1 MFRSTATLL
10 SCLCLCAVPALAA
23 ADLLQLVPSRDNTLY
38 ENAAGSFSNGS
49 GTWLFAGR
57 TGSMGSEELRRAV
70 LAFDT
75 SALPPGST
83 VQSVAL
89 QLTIDRAPDSGATSD
104 FAALHRLL
112 ADWGEGAS
120 NAPGAEGAGTVAEAG
135 DATWI
140 HGFFPDDTWATPG
153 GDFVPQASQTAP
165 FGTTAPEII
174 TFASNTAMVADVQ
187 SWVDDPASN
196 FGWLIKGD
204 EDTAQNSRR
213 LFSRNSIINGNVP
226 VTAADLPTLSIDFSP
241 PSITDAL
248 VLTPVASG
256 LVEPV
261 GLANAADGSG
271 RLFIVERSGLIRI
284 FDSATQTLLATPYL
298 NLSTLVDTTGSEQ
311 GLLGLA
317 FHPDFATNQKFYVYY
332 IRDPG
337 AGQDRSVV
345 AEYRQSLGDPN
356 VADPLSAALVLEFV
370 QPFSNHNGGD
380 LHFDAHGYLTIS
392 SGDGGSG
399 GDPNNNA
406 QNVNSLLGK
415 LLRIDVDAAPPPT
428 GQLCGLNPAYGIPP
442 GNAFPGTSDGCDE
455 ILHYGLR
462 NPWRFS
468 FDAGTE
474 ALFIGDVGQ
483 GDWEEVD
490 SVAAGAA
497 GVNFGWSCFEGN
509 QVFNAGRSCPGAVFP
524 IIEYPSSGM
533 GISEC
538 SVTGGYLYRG
548 SATALYGRYVY
559 GDYCS
564 SRIWIAVHN
573 GTQWLAEEWPGAD
586 AVLASIAA
594 FGQDERCEL
603 YVADAVA
610 GKIFRIDDTGL
621 IKRSGFESMR
631 C

>member
-1 MFRSTATLL
+1 M
-10 SCLCLCAVPALAA
+10 AA

-49 GTWLFAGR
+49 GTWLFAGQ
-57 TGSMGSEELRRAV
+57 TGSMGSEELRRVV

-75 SALPPGST
+75 SALPPGTT
-83 VQSVAL
+83 VHSVAL
-89 QLTIDRAPDSGATSD
+89 QLTIDRAPQSGATSD

-112 ADWGEGAS
+112 ADWGEGSS
-120 NAPGAEGAGTVAEAG
+120 NAPGAEGAGTAAAVG

-140 HGFFPDDTWATPG
+140 HRFFQTDTWAAPG
-153 GDFVPQASQTAP
+153 GDFVPQASQIAP
-165 FGTTAPEII
+165 IGTSAPEII

-213 LFSRNSIINGNVP
+213 LFSRDSIVNGNVP
-226 VTAADLPTLSIDFSP
+226 VTAADLPTLTIDFSL

-256 LVEPV
+256 LAEPV

-271 RLFIVERSGLIRI
+271 RLFIVERSGSIRI
-284 FDSATQTLLATPYL
+284 FDGATQTLLPTPYL
-298 NLSTLVDTTGSEQ
+298 DLSTLVDTMGQEQ

-317 FHPDFATNQKFYVYY
+317 FHPDFATNRKFYVYY

-337 AGQDRSVV
+337 AGLDRSVV
-345 AEYRQSLGDPN
+345 AEYRQSQGDPN
-356 VADPLSAALVLEFV
+356 VADALSGVVVLEFE

-380 LHFDAHGYLTIS
+380 LHFDRDGYLTIS

-406 QNVNSLLGK
+406 QNVNNLLGK
-415 LLRIDVDAAPPPT
+415 LLRVDVDAAAPP
-428 GQLCGLNPAYGIPP
+428 GAQLCGLNPAFGIPP
-442 GNAFPGTSDGCDE
+442 ANPFTGTGDGCDV
-455 ILHYGLR
+455 ILHFGLR

-468 FDAGTE
+468 FDAWTE

-483 GDWEEVD
+483 ADWEEVD
-490 SVAAGAA
+490 SLAPGAA

-509 QVFNAGRSCPGAVFP
+509 HEFNAARSCPGAVFP
-524 IIEYPSSGM
+524 IIEYSSGA
-533 GISEC
+533 GTSEC
-538 SVTGGYLYRG
+538 SITGGYVYRG

-564 SRIWIAVHN
+564 ARIWVAAQT
-573 GTQWLAEEWPGAD
+573 GTQWLAEEWPAAA
-586 AVLASIAA
+586 AVLESISA
-594 FGQDERCEL
+594 FGQDEQCEL
-603 YVADAVA
+603 YVVDAVA
-610 GKIFRIDDTGL
+610 GKVFRIDDSGL
-621 IKRSGFESMR
+621 IKRSGFESVR